1 MKAWR
6 RFSHHKAAVVSV
18 AALALLG
25 LYCGLWPSL
34 APYDPYA
41 VDFSQKFLLPEW
53 SHPFGTD
60 LFGRDLFT
68 RMALGGRVS
77 LLVAAGAAG
86 IVAVVGLAYG
96 AVSGF
101 AGGRVDE
108 TMMRVLDGLFAIPRL
123 PFYIVLVVILAGRNT
138 GPGTLIVALA
148 AVSWLATARLV
159 RMQVVSLRQSEYV
172 RAARVLGARP
182 THVIVRHLAPNTL
195 GILVVAV
202 LLELPALLLGEA
214 FVSVLGL
221 GPNPPAATWGNIAQ
235 EGMQYDS
242 MWLVLLPSIAI
253 TGFAVCANFVA
264 DGIQDALDPRRE
276 WVSER
281 PRRKPLRRLA
291 RGLFGARAVPL
302 DDPDGVGPVRERPV
316 GDALAG
322 EERVGDRRVA
332 VPDE

>member
-1 MKAWR
+1 MRGARALR
-6 RFSHHKAAVVSV
+6 RFSHHRAAVVSLL
-18 AALALLG
+18 ALALLG
-25 LYCGLWPSL
+25 IYCGLWPFL
-34 APYDPYA
+34 TPYDPYA

-68 RMALGGRVS
+68 RMAFGGQVS

-86 IVAVVGLAYG
+86 IVALVGLSYG

-138 GPGTLIVALA
+138 GTGTLIVALS

-182 THVIVRHLAPNTL
+182 LHVLVRHLAPNTL
-195 GILVVAV
+195 GILLVAV

-221 GPNPPAATWGNIAQ
+221 GPNPPAATWGNIA
-235 EGMQYDS
+235 YDGW
-242 MWLVLLPSIAI
+242 MEHRAWDMLVATLAI
-253 TGFAVCANFVA
+253 TVFAVSANLLA
-264 DGIQDALDPRRE
+264 DGIQDVLDPRRRRA
-276 WVSER
+276 VARAR
-281 PRRKPLRRLA
+281 PRLLR
-291 RGLFGARAVPL
+291 GARRPGAQAEL
-302 DDPDGVGPVRERPV
+302 DTP
-316 GDALAG
+316 A
-322 EERVGDRRVA
+322 
-332 VPDE
+332 